1 MFLIQ
6 QLDLLHDILPHF
18 GEAGSSLLPTPQH
31 QAVLI
36 VPSADTIQRLP
47 HGLEED
53 ARYSPFQMIWGQESS
68 DVM

>member
-6 QLDLLHDILPHF
+6 QLYLLQNVLPHF

-36 VPSADTIQRLP
+36 VAGADSIQGLS
-47 HGLEED
+47 HGLMEE
-53 ARYSPFQMIWGQESS
+53 AHESLLWIY
-68 DVM
+68 